1 MSTARRQ
8 LGDAVERA
16 AATMMER
23 AGLKVLARQVAN
35 RYGEIDLVMRDRDV
49 LVFVEVRYRA
59 HTGYGGAPASVDLR
73 KQARIIKAAQGF
85 IVANPAEAM
94 APMRFDVI
102 AADGPPDA
110 PSFEWIR
117 DAFRT

>member
-16 AATMMER
+16 AEAMLER
-23 AGLKVLARQVAN
+23 AGLRLLARQVAN
-35 RYGEIDLVMRDRDV
+35 RYGEIDLVMRDHDV
-49 LVFVEVRYRA
+49 IVFVEVRYRA
-59 HTGYGGAPASVDLR
+59 HSGFGGAPASVDLR
-73 KQARIIKAAQGF
+73 KQARVIKAAQGY
-85 IVANPAEAM
+85 IVAHPEVAL

-110 PSFEWIR
+110 PRFDWIR